1 MLPVRAMAKTKGV
14 KAKDAKGLL
23 PLMMLMVIIFLLL
36 MFWENEL
43 NEDVVSSTVEQLH
56 VDYPQSDVPMRYCN
70 YMILQRVIREP
81 DNTCK
86 KEHVFIHERARNI
99 NRICTSP
106 NRSACQNQSSTLCF
120 RSETK
125 FKMTVCQLIEGT
137 RYPACRQFLLSAIEI
152 RLGFSCVVLPLLLKE
167 GQART
172 SDWPIRRPHIPG
184 FIPVTDTRPIRKLFS
199 VLDSY
204 CDPR

>member
-1 MLPVRAMAKTKGV
+1 MGEQNQGMGQDPLDFLSPLTLIGV

-36 MFWENEL
+36 VFWENEL
-43 NEDVVSSTVEQLH
+43 NEDVVSSTIEQLH

-86 KEHVFIHERARNI
+86 KEHVFIHKRARNI
-99 NRICTSP
+99 NSICTSP

-137 RYPACRQFLLSAIEI
+137 RYPACRYYNFHTK
-152 RLGFSCVVLPLLLKE
+152 GFVLVTCDDI
-167 GQART
+167 G
-172 SDWPIRRPHIPG
+172 
-184 FIPVTDTRPIRKLFS
+184 PVNIQRY
-199 VLDSY
+199 VE
-204 CDPR
+204 